1 MYVTYEYYKNE
12 YQGTLVTANEFEK
25 LEREARFT
33 VINITRKKHRIQQLL
48 SFDKYTEEIKTC
60 MCKLID
66 NIKQSEVLLNNALQ
80 SDLIQAQGISSRS
93 VKNSSVS
100 FKSDKELTSNTINQ
114 QVELQNNAIVRK
126 YLAPIGLLY
135 RGL

>member
-1 MYVTYEYYKNE
+1 MYVTYDYYKNE

-60 MCKLID
+60 MCELID

-114 QVELQNNAIVRK
+114 QVEIQNNAIVRK
-126 YLAPIGLLY
+126 YLSPIGLMY

>member
-1 MYVTYEYYKNE
+1 MYVTYDYYKNE
-12 YQGTLVTANEFEK
+12 YQGTLVTANEFDK

-48 SFDKYTEEIKTC
+48 SFGKYTEEIKTC
-60 MCKLID
+60 MCELID

-126 YLAPIGLLY
+126 YLSPIGLLY

>member
-1 MYVTYEYYKNE
+1 MYVTYDYYKNE

-33 VINITRKKHRIQQLL
+33 VINITRKKQRIQQLL

-114 QVELQNNAIVRK
+114 QVEIQNNAIVRK
-126 YLAPIGLLY
+126 YLSPIGLMY

>member
-1 MYVTYEYYKNE
+1 MYVTYDYYKNE

-60 MCKLID
+60 MCELID

-93 VKNSSVS
+93 VKNSSVF
-100 FKSDKELTSNTINQ
+100 FKSDKELTSNTIKQ
-114 QVELQNNAIVRK
+114 QVEIQNNAIVRK
-126 YLAPIGLLY
+126 YLSPIGLMY